1 MVRCAWDEAISATAE
16 RLKKIRDEAGPEAV
30 GVLTSAKGTN
40 EENYLFAK
48 LARAAIKTDN
58 VDHAARLC
66 HAPSVAGLGCALGSG
81 AMTNPIRG
89 LLSSDAIL
97 VTGSNTTEQHLLV
110 AAQIVEAQ
118 SRGAALIVPDP
129 RTTPAARSPGRR
141 KASAIPEAMS
151 GMMVYWAKTP

>member
-1 MVRCAWDEAISATAE
+1 
-16 RLKKIRDEAGPEAV
+16 
-30 GVLTSAKGTN
+30 
-40 EENYLFAK
+40 
-48 LARAAIKTDN
+48 
-58 VDHAARLC
+58 
-66 HAPSVAGLGCALGSG
+66 
-81 AMTNPIRG
+81 MTNPIRG

-141 KASAIPEAMS
+141 KASAIP
-151 GMMVYWAKTP
+151 